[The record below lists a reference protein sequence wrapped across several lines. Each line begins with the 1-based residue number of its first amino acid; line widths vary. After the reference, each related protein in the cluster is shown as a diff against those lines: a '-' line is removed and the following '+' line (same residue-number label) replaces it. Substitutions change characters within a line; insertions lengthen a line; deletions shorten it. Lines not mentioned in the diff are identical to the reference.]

1 LTMKILVNLLCCF
14 VPLKKWRREIKRKLV
29 GNKSRRKR
37 LLAHGC
43 KIDNEILTTPE
54 GVKIDISNVPPEA
67 MAITKEIFLNKDY
80 ALNFGCDAVLIDI
93 GLNRGIASLFFAT
106 YPNIK
111 KIYSFEPFKP
121 TFELAK
127 RNLELNPH
135 LSAKINAFNFGL
147 GKTETTL
154 ELPYM
159 DKATG
164 GMSTTHDVCK
174 GGKNIK
180 KETVVI
186 KDAAKEIAPILEE
199 NKNKHIILKCDC
211 EGAEFEIFERL
222 NEEKLIGNIDVI
234 LLEYHFNKPDGLVS
248 VLTKNGFA
256 VRTKVLSK
264 KMSTGYIYAV
274 RMTEKQSI
282 VLDFKSKYNVKE
294 S

>member
-1 LTMKILVNLLCCF
+1 MKLLVNLLCCF
-14 VPLKKWRREIKRKLV
+14 VPLKKWRKEIKRKLV
-29 GNKSRRKR
+29 GNPSRRKK

-43 KIDNEILTTPE
+43 KIEDDIAITPE
-54 GVKIDISNVPPEA
+54 GVKIDISNAPRDA
-67 MAITKEIFLNKDY
+67 MGITKEVFLNKDY
-80 ALNFGCDAVLIDI
+80 AINFSYEAVLIDI
-93 GLNRGIASLFFAT
+93 GLNRGIASLYFAT
-106 YPNIK
+106 YPNIR

-127 RNLELNPH
+127 RNLGLNPR
-135 LSAKINAFNFGL
+135 LNEKIKAFNFGL
-147 GKTETTL
+147 GKAEITL

-159 DKATG
+159 AKATG

-174 GGKNIK
+174 GGKNIR
-180 KETVVI
+180 KEAVVI

-199 NKNKHIILKCDC
+199 NKNKHIIVKCDC

-234 LLEYHFNKPDGLVS
+234 LIEYHFNKPDRLVT
-248 VLTKNGFA
+248 VLTKNGFV

-274 RMTEKQSI
+274 RMREK
-282 VLDFKSKYNVKE
+282 
-294 S
+294 